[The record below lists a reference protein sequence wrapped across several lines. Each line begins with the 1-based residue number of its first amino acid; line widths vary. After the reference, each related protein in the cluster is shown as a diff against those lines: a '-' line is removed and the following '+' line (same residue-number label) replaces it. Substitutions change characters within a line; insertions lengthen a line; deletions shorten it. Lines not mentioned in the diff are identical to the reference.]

1 MEDQQ
6 VLVVQQDI
14 AELKELEDQQDSK
27 EQLEE
32 PVL

>member
-27 EQLEE
+27 EQLVE

>member
-6 VLVVQQDI
+6 APVVQQDI